1 MKPCLGSS
9 VGMGPRTLRSVPI
22 AVVLM
27 FVLGCES
34 TKKPILPAKTDQS
47 NQEQNAS
54 AEPSVK
60 IVHPE
65 YANWSQFPV
74 GAQVTRYRVVSNKNG
89 EVKVTTVLS
98 LQEKTDEH
106 VIVNTQVNVQRP
118 GEKLEENPPESTKFV
133 SKFLLPSGLSEDY
146 FSLPSVKAKK
156 VGEESLDLHGKTIL
170 ADIYE
175 WTESNETGP
184 MSIKLWRSNQVP
196 GRIVRQEMLIEAS
209 QTKTLEELSSV
220 GWDGKPSQ

>member
-1 MKPCLGSS
+1 MNHFLDRSM
-9 VGMGPRTLRSVPI
+9 GMGSRTLRYISIVAALLI
-22 AVVLM
+22 LS
-27 FVLGCES
+27 LGCES
-34 TKKPILPAKTDQS
+34 SKKPILAPKTDKAQGTVS
-47 NQEQNAS
+47 ES
-54 AEPSVK
+54 AAM

-74 GAQVTRYRVVSNKNG
+74 GAQVTRFRVVSNENG
-89 EVKVTTVLS
+89 EVKVTTVLT
-98 LQEKTDEH
+98 LQEKTDDH
-106 VIVNTQVNVQRP
+106 VIVNSQVNVQRP
-118 GEKLEENPPESTKFV
+118 GEDMETNPPESTKFV
-133 SKFLLPSGLSEDY
+133 AKFPLPSGLSEEY
-146 FSLPSVKAKK
+146 FQLPSLKAKRI
-156 VGEESLDLHGKTIL
+156 GEESLDVHGRTIQ

-220 GWDGKPSQ
+220 VWDGKPIP

>member
-1 MKPCLGSS
+1 MNHCFSGSACIGSRSKRSLG
-9 VGMGPRTLRSVPI
+9 
-22 AVVLM
+22 VVAL
-27 FVLGCES
+27 VLIFGTGCDS
-34 TKKPILPAKTDQS
+34 TRKPILPAKTDQT
-47 NQEQNAS
+47 QNA
-54 AEPSVK
+54 AVEPAVM

-74 GAQVTRYRVVSNKNG
+74 GSQVTRYRVVSNQNG

-106 VIVNTQVNVQRP
+106 VIVKSQVNVQRS
-118 GEKLEENPPESTKFV
+118 GELLEENPTESTKFV
-133 SKFLLPSGLSEDY
+133 SKFPLPSGLSEDY
-146 FSLPSVKAKK
+146 FSLPSAKAKK
-156 VGEESLDLHGKTIL
+156 VGEESLEVHGKTIL
-170 ADIYE
+170 AEIYE

-196 GRIVRQEMLIEAS
+196 GRIVRQEMVIEAS

-220 GWDGKPSQ
+220 AWDGKPIP